1 MVRLELGLRMLYL
14 ISQCRRR
21 SGGRCRRRAKT
32 SSYLVPVHRA
42 ALAWLASSCCQW
54 PQRVQ
59 LLVTCAQPT
68 SPHRPYWLRLSFSI
82 RISRALSGPACDDP
96 RTATIRHLR
105 TCASLPLH
113 LSPAKGS
120 QWTHGAVRFTL
131 LRMTLESTRF
141 VGMKAAINP
150 MFDSLSTS
158 YAHPIDRTS
167 RYKAEALCYRY
178 FFYPSAQQTCAF
190 EWVTYTSVCGFSSI
204 VAVVYF
210 WTEGRAVGIAP

>member
-1 MVRLELGLRMLYL
+1 MWSSAICYRSATCRLQSETKQRTRVYAGLCGRCGWMCWEGEVVRLELGLRMLYL

-32 SSYLVPVHRA
+32 SSYLVPVLRA

-59 LLVTCAQPT
+59 LLVTCAQPP

-131 LRMTLESTRF
+131 LRLTLESTRF
-141 VGMKAAINP
+141 VGMKAAVNP
-150 MFDSLSTS
+150 HVRLSRENQHFVHTPNRS
-158 YAHPIDRTS
+158 YN
-167 RYKAEALCYRY
+167 
-178 FFYPSAQQTCAF
+178 
-190 EWVTYTSVCGFSSI
+190 
-204 VAVVYF
+204 
-210 WTEGRAVGIAP
+210 